1 MRLIVA
7 LFVLKVEFELKFL
20 KSWTT
25 ERNLPLFF
33 SAKGGQ
39 INREATHSRIMR
51 TTPDNNRCVP
61 VGLLYNIMCVEP
73 GVLAPFKRSSWLS
86 RYEKAAAL
94 ASAPPYLVLNHV
106 CPRLKYV
113 FMSH

>member
-51 TTPDNNRCVP
+51 TTPDNNRVFRLVSCTILCALSP
-61 VGLLYNIMCVEP
+61 EFFL
-73 GVLAPFKRSSWLS
+73 RSN
-86 RYEKAAAL
+86 AAAG
-94 ASAPPYLVLNHV
+94 
-106 CPRLKYV
+106 
-113 FMSH
+113 